1 MPIKDTEPV
10 FEAPGVIVMGVV
22 PAAIPDVWL
31 GTLAFEHALK
41 RQVTIM
47 VRSVPN
53 QIKVGRFLDIVIIK
67 FPFLPAFLKEITS
80 SICQLA
86 CVSNTRINI
95 HNYKALKEPTA
106 SCCGFRSA
114 PPHRGAARW

>member
-1 MPIKDTEPV
+1 MEDVVNAQPFVLSSIRMPIKDTEPV
-10 FEAPGVIVMGVV
+10 FAVPEVTVAPIVMGVV

-53 QIKVGRFLDIVIIK
+53 QIKVERFLDIVIIRS
-67 FPFLPAFLKEITS
+67 FP
-80 SICQLA
+80 
-86 CVSNTRINI
+86 
-95 HNYKALKEPTA
+95 
-106 SCCGFRSA
+106 
-114 PPHRGAARW
+114 